1 MEDIRGTETDE
12 LKQDSEVTA
21 SGRRGV
27 NREIG
32 KAVEKDGRIGLGDVV
47 NVRGGGRSVKR
58 ARGEENGDGESVGV
72 TTKDELA

>member
-27 NREIG
+27 DREIG
-32 KAVEKDGRIGLGDVV
+32 KAVERDGRIGLGDVV
-47 NVRGGGRSVKR
+47 NVRGGCRSVKR
-58 ARGEENGDGESVGV
+58 AGGEENGDGESMGA
-72 TTKDELA
+72 TTKDELT